1 MSWSSRKK
9 TRAFILSEGIFFN
22 IFYLN
27 VQCIEYTF
35 GIYTVFHIKSI
46 TSYIFLPVFKIFESF
61 QCILTAVQNSQF
73 KNDIFRLY
81 CRRPQRYF
89 VNYRV
94 KKRHEKYG
102 KLLVKEMNAK
112 NYFTLFQKKR
122 LKFDFLVTNELLNKS
137 Y

>member
-1 MSWSSRKK
+1 M
-9 TRAFILSEGIFFN
+9 
-22 IFYLN
+22 
-27 VQCIEYTF
+27 
-35 GIYTVFHIKSI
+35 
-46 TSYIFLPVFKIFESF
+46 
-61 QCILTAVQNSQF
+61 QNSQF

-81 CRRPQRYF
+81 RRRPQRDF

-112 NYFTLFQKKR
+112 NYFTLFSKKR